1 MKLLLALIY
10 SLLSLITSGHQ
21 NRSEAIPGPLND
33 YRNRSFDPATGR
45 FLQRDPVLDE
55 HNLYNPYVGMGNNPV
70 GNVDPMGTYM
80 VARNGAAVAYVRR
93 KMRSIGLK
101 LEVAQVKGGY
111 LLDVLTPN
119 GYDREK
125 IARARGKTWWGT
137 STRRILDRILDNN
150 NNWTISGSGSM
161 ASADPSV
168 LLAAVKGA
176 AEGAVTGGKAVVNAT
191 ASTVVGT
198 VTCGAVD
205 RVELIKYTQ
214 RDLDN
219 GARLSEGLAR
229 AGTEILAGVATG
241 SIVAKAGNL
250 SKIGK
255 VVRVMDLAQS
265 GGDIVVGSADIAI
278 NGANVGNVMRVV
290 GGVAGGTGELVG
302 SLRGSRAAKN
312 ADVDEFVSS
321 VPTKNTPTKTAANQF
336 EIRHTGNRNYTVQG
350 GGEALDIDGYRG
362 TTILEAK
369 HVGKPG
375 RSPFV
380 PGSAAPD
387 FIRQGILDQ
396 VDDELRRMGKIL
408 DDPSN
413 PFDAVEVITND
424 PRAAEL
430 FGEMMKA
437 RGLRPNVKVGS

>member
-21 NRSEAIPGPLND
+21 NRYEAIPGPLND

-312 ADVDEFVSS
+312 ADVVDDVDNAIHRIGGGNVDNLKMKPRELTETPPGISVLQGGTAQEAADQMRAAFPNATRLKKQAEVVGSS
-321 VPTKNTPTKTAANQF
+321 TAERIRKAGYDVVPTPTKKFPNH
-336 EIRHTGNRNYTVQG
+336 HTLTHPKG
-350 GGEALDIDGYRG
+350 IDAYNENLEKLSDAFTD
-362 TTILEAK
+362 TTG
-369 HVGKPG
+369 H
-375 RSPFV
+375 
-380 PGSAAPD
+380 
-387 FIRQGILDQ
+387 
-396 VDDELRRMGKIL
+396 
-408 DDPSN
+408 
-413 PFDAVEVITND
+413 
-424 PRAAEL
+424 
-430 FGEMMKA
+430 
-437 RGLRPNVKVGS
+437 